1 MYVNFELVDY
11 SNKSYHDASGIQ
23 AGSIFIDAAAEQHI
37 RNLLLDAHFEEEDIE
52 EYVQRG
58 MKNFEDAK
66 KAFPNADDTDGD
78 VKVEVGSNRFSYDEN
93 GVLIRRGELI
103 LQE

>member
-1 MYVNFELVDY
+1 MCTL
-11 SNKSYHDASGIQ
+11 GIQ
-23 AGSIFIDAAAEQHI
+23 AGAIFIDAAAERYI
-37 RNLLLDAHFEEEDIE
+37 RNLFLDAHFEEEDVE

-58 MKNFEDAK
+58 MKNFEDGK
-66 KAFPNADDTDGD
+66 KAFPDANDIDDN
-78 VKVEVGSNRFSYDEN
+78 VKIEVGSNRFSYDEN